1 MLSYCR
7 WEQASELDRSYHDH
21 EWGVPVRDDRKQF
34 EYLMLEAMQCGL
46 SWELML
52 RKREI
57 FRRCFDNFDFRKIAL
72 YNEQDVERIFSTEG
86 MIRSRNKILAVINNA
101 GCFLDIISEFCSFS
115 DFLWQ
120 FADQCSIVYTD
131 HQTKGMPASNGLSK
145 KIAAELKRR
154 GFKYLGP
161 VTVYSHLQGCGIIND
176 HDPDC
181 PCYRRITERY
191 PTRFLTDEGAEY

>member
-72 YNEQDVERIFSTEG
+72 YN
-86 MIRSRNKILAVINNA
+86 
-101 GCFLDIISEFCSFS
+101 
-115 DFLWQ
+115 
-120 FADQCSIVYTD
+120 
-131 HQTKGMPASNGLSK
+131 
-145 KIAAELKRR
+145 
-154 GFKYLGP
+154 
-161 VTVYSHLQGCGIIND
+161 
-176 HDPDC
+176 
-181 PCYRRITERY
+181 
-191 PTRFLTDEGAEY
+191 